1 MHKYLKYRDRTQH
14 LSKHE
19 QLKLLCAYYR
29 GENINILIQ
38 KYNIDISIHNFHLT
52 LYLAKTAKV
61 ICPYCKNNMYCVPP
75 SKGKKYKKEY
85 FCKSCWHIEGKYNC
99 ACQNCI
105 SKKQAIAFE
114 QKQKK
119 QILRKFKNKKDTH
132 MIDNEKCIDFNT
144 LSLKERAYLGAILR
158 FTPPSKNCIFTL
170 HNLARHSFAPSVR
183 YSKKIIDSLLESGA
197 IFEISFIRSSI
208 DFALNIQNICNNNN
222 LLLDLMYPQKMLNM
236 TDSEQEELSELIREI
251 QIYEAV
257 EYFSHLAYDKF
268 SIANITQA
276 DIEHHFYKIFNIILD
291 GGYSISQLFY
301 FVYSALRNFAANNN
315 CMISDKNA
323 YASIYS
329 NMLNL
334 YNKAGQ
340 EKWDIQKY
348 NRLFGTKSS
357 ELFKLVSSNFLDIG
371 DDFFYEV
378 YKSKPLVH

>member
-1 MHKYLKYRDRTQH
+1 MHKYLKYRDKTGH
-14 LSKHE
+14 LTRHE

-29 GENINILIQ
+29 GENISSLIQ
-38 KYNIDISIHNFHLT
+38 KYKIDISINNFNLT
-52 LYLAKTAKV
+52 LYLAKTTKTA
-61 ICPYCKNNMYCVPP
+61 CPYCKNTMFCVPP
-75 SKGKKYKKEY
+75 SRTKKYKKEY

-99 ACQNCI
+99 PCQNCVA
-105 SKKQAIAFE
+105 KKQAIIFE

-119 QILRKFKNKKDTH
+119 QILRKFKNQKNTH
-132 MIDNEKCIDFNT
+132 MLDNDKSIDINT
-144 LSLKERAYLGAILR
+144 FSLKERAYLGAILR

-197 IFEISFIRSSI
+197 IFEISFTRSSI
-208 DFALNIQNICNNNN
+208 DFVLNIQSICSDSN

-236 TDSEQEELSELIREI
+236 TDGEKEELSELIREI

-257 EYFSHLAYDKF
+257 EYFSRLAYDKF

-291 GGYSISQLFY
+291 GRYSTSQLFY

-315 CMISDKNA
+315 CMLSDKNA
-323 YASIYS
+323 YASIYN

-334 YNKAGQ
+334 YNKANQ

-348 NRLFGTKSS
+348 NRTYGTKPS
-357 ELFKLVSSNFLDIG
+357 ELFKLVSSNLLNIG
-371 DDFFYEV
+371 DDLFYEE
-378 YKSKPLVH
+378 YKI